1 VCRQDDSPSVSTDIE
16 GIPPNHLRFV
26 WLLSKFERGT
36 QMTTAGLI
44 AAPMV
49 ALAALYVDTR
59 CTRCGLYRHDHV
71 RGDEPGR
78 ERTCPTLAGR
88 RR

>member
-1 VCRQDDSPSVSTDIE
+1 
-16 GIPPNHLRFV
+16 
-26 WLLSKFERGT
+26 
-36 QMTTAGLI
+36 MTTAGLI

-71 RGDEPGR
+71 RGMNPVGK
-78 ERTCPTLAGR
+78 RTCPTLAGR
-88 RR
+88 WR

>member
-1 VCRQDDSPSVSTDIE
+1 
-16 GIPPNHLRFV
+16 
-26 WLLSKFERGT
+26 
-36 QMTTAGLI
+36 MI

-59 CTRCGLYRHDHV
+59 CTRCGLYRRDHV
-71 RGDEPGR
+71 RGMNALGKR
-78 ERTCPTLAGR
+78 SCPTFTGR